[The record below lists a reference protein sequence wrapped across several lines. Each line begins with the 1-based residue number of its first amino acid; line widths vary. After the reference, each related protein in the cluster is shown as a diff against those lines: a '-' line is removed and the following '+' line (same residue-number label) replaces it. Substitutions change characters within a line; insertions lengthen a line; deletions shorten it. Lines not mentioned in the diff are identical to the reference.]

1 MTTIHAE
8 WTKLRTAGG
17 VGWLLLAAAVLT
29 AAVSTIAVAA
39 IRYSPLGSYQ
49 DTTKVAL
56 TGIDLGQA
64 VIAILAVLIISN
76 EYSSGMIRV
85 TLAAIPRRPLVLAAK
100 AAWVTA
106 LALAAGAAA
115 VLASLLVARLILPG
129 HGFTPGHGY
138 PLLSLAHGG
147 TLRAAIGSVLYL
159 ALIALLSLGLATAL
173 RDSAVAIGVVLAV
186 LYLFPIIAQVVG
198 ARWQKDLMQIGP
210 MTAGLSIQATTG
222 LKSLP
227 IGPWGGLGV
236 LAAWAA
242 GALLLG
248 GVVLWLRDA

>member
-1 MTTIHAE
+1 VTTIHAE

-29 AAVSTIAVAA
+29 AGVSTIAVAA

-64 VIAILAVLIISN
+64 VIAILAVLIISS

-85 TLAAIPRRPLVLAAK
+85 TLAAIPRRPVVLAAK

-106 LALAAGAAA
+106 LTLAAGTVA
-115 VLASLLVARLILPG
+115 VLACLLVARLILPG

-138 PLLSLAHGG
+138 PLLSLAHGA
-147 TLRAAIGSVLYL
+147 TLRAAAGSVLYL
-159 ALIALLSLGLATAL
+159 ALIALLSLGLATAV

-186 LYLFPIIAQVVG
+186 LYLFPIIAQVLG

-242 GALLLG
+242 GALVLG
-248 GVVLWLRDA
+248 GLVLWLRDA